1 MIVCTSP
8 QFVQPE
14 AGSRREILDALTASV
29 ADAQAYLNG
38 LSDEQMTATWK
49 MTAGGRTLM
58 AMPRIGMI
66 RSIML
71 NHWYHHR
78 GQLLVYLRL
87 LDQPVPSVYGPTAD
101 ENPFS

>member
-1 MIVCTSP
+1 MSLGQLGLHVAQTPGAVARLVTPDVLDTPP

-49 MTAGGRTLM
+49 MTAGGRTL
-58 AMPRIGMI
+58 RC
-66 RSIML
+66 
-71 NHWYHHR
+71 
-78 GQLLVYLRL
+78 
-87 LDQPVPSVYGPTAD
+87 GPMY
-101 ENPFS
+101 